1 MKKTS
6 LVLFI
11 LSVVA
16 GMGVLLSGCAVVTV
30 IEDLQ
35 NPFLITITWDGTE
48 LSPDAA
54 GELPSQCYSQSD
66 AVVVEVAVS
75 DEFGC
80 DVVPESCEWYLED
93 ELIEKD
99 TDSVELAGTL
109 AVGVVHQLNV
119 LVKKGAILS
128 SESVQFQ
135 VIE

>member
-1 MKKTS
+1 
-6 LVLFI
+6 
-11 LSVVA
+11 
-16 GMGVLLSGCAVVTV
+16 MGVLLSGCAVVTV

-48 LSPDAA
+48 LTPDAA